1 MSSFPSPGKKF
12 PFGGERNRAAR
23 VPGPCRDAEPATV
36 LEHSRKEINVTT
48 GRHPGKRLVAAIA
61 LGLLPWSVS
70 ACEGLA
76 APGQDRESR
85 DAALPD
91 LVGKGLQTAQDE
103 AQAAG
108 FTNLTSHD
116 ALGRGRDQLI
126 DRNWQVCR
134 QEPAAGT
141 VLSDTKIDFATV
153 KLDEECPEDGES
165 KQPAKVDTKMVDF
178 TGKSLKAARASLPSN
193 ASIDTNDVSGED
205 RAILVESN
213 WQVCGQEPP
222 AGEKYEGQPV
232 RLSAVKFGE
241 SCP

>member
-1 MSSFPSPGKKF
+1 M
-12 PFGGERNRAAR
+12 
-23 VPGPCRDAEPATV
+23 
-36 LEHSRKEINVTT
+36 LEHSRKEIIVTT
-48 GRHPGKRLVAAIA
+48 GRHPGQRLVAAIA
-61 LGLLPWSVS
+61 IGLLPWSVS
-70 ACEGLA
+70 ACDDLA
-76 APGQDRESR
+76 IPGQDKQPEE
-85 DAALPD
+85 AALSN

-108 FTNLTSHD
+108 FTNLISHD

-126 DRNWQVCR
+126 DRNWQVCQ

-141 VLSDTKIDFATV
+141 LPSDSRIDFATV
-153 KLDEECPEDGES
+153 KLDEECPEDGKS
-165 KQPAKVDTKMVDF
+165 KQPPKVDTKMVDF
-178 TGKSLKAARASLPSN
+178 TGKSLKAARAALPSN
-193 ASIDTNDVSGED
+193 ASIDTEDVSGED

>member
-1 MSSFPSPGKKF
+1 M
-12 PFGGERNRAAR
+12 
-23 VPGPCRDAEPATV
+23 
-36 LEHSRKEINVTT
+36 LEHSRKEIIVTT
-48 GRHPGKRLVAAIA
+48 GRHLGRRFAAAIA
-61 LGLLPWSVS
+61 ISLLVWSVS
-70 ACEGLA
+70 ACEELDALG
-76 APGQDRESR
+76 R
-85 DAALPD
+85 DKQSEEAELPD

-126 DRNWQVCR
+126 DRNWQVCQ

-141 VLSDTKIDFATV
+141 VLSDTRIDFATV

-165 KQPAKVDTKMVDF
+165 KQPPKVESKMVDF
-178 TGKSLKAARASLPSN
+178 TGKSLKAARAALPSN
-193 ASIDTNDVSGED
+193 ASIDTKDASGED